1 MAQAKTDLPNPR
13 SLDVRQRVILVA
25 DDEEMIHQVITILLQ
40 GQGYVVLSAFD
51 GLEALEVSRQYPG
64 TIDLVITDVEMPRL
78 NGIELCLRLLEER
91 PGIKVIVMS
100 GRTEHENVR
109 QSVNTPFLLK
119 PFRGE
124 TLLASVREMLEPSRH
139 GPNQL

>member
-1 MAQAKTDLPNPR
+1 MAQAETDLPNLR
-13 SLDVRQRVILVA
+13 SLGVRQRVILVA

-51 GLEALEVSRQYPG
+51 GQEALEVSRQYPG

-78 NGIELCLRLLEER
+78 NGMELCMRLLEER
-91 PGIKVIVMS
+91 PGIKIVVMS
-100 GRTEHENVR
+100 GTDRSEIVK
-109 QSVNTPFLLK
+109 QSVKSPFLLK
-119 PFRGE
+119 PFKGE

>member
-1 MAQAKTDLPNPR
+1 MAIAETDLPNPR
-13 SLDVRQRVILVA
+13 SLGVRQRVILVA

-51 GLEALEVSRQYPG
+51 GQEALEVSRQYPG

-78 NGIELCLRLLEER
+78 NGMELCMRLLEER
-91 PGIKVIVMS
+91 PGIKIVVMS
-100 GRTEHENVR
+100 GTDRSEIVKQNVK
-109 QSVNTPFLLK
+109 SPFLLK
-119 PFRGE
+119 PFKGE